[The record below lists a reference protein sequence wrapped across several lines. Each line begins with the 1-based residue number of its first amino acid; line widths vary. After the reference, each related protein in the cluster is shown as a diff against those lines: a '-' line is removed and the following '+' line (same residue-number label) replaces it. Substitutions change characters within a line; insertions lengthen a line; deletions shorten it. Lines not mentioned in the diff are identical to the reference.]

1 MRSLLHIKARDLKFT
16 DEADGSKKA
25 VFDILAVS
33 FGDNGQPIDQLAKSY
48 TLNIKGETYQK
59 ILREGFVYYFSF
71 PIKKPGA
78 YQFRIALR
86 DSQAGKVGSASQFIQ
101 VPNLKRNLLMLSGIV
116 LENLTKDQWQM
127 MNADTPITESEKNTP
142 IQSGNPMNDT
152 SLRQF
157 KRGTILR
164 YGFEIYN
171 AKLDTA
177 KKPNLTT
184 QIRVFRD
191 SKLILDGKQI
201 PIELSGQTDFQRIR
215 NVGAITLPNQIE
227 AGDYILQ
234 IIVFDNLAKE
244 KRKIASQIVQF
255 EVLE

>member
-1 MRSLLHIKARDLKFT
+1 
-16 DEADGSKKA
+16 
-25 VFDILAVS
+25 
-33 FGDNGQPIDQLAKSY
+33 
-48 TLNIKGETYQK
+48 
-59 ILREGFVYYFSF
+59 
-71 PIKKPGA
+71 
-78 YQFRIALR
+78 
-86 DSQAGKVGSASQFIQ
+86 
-101 VPNLKRNLLMLSGIV
+101 
-116 LENLTKDQWQM
+116 
-127 MNADTPITESEKNTP
+127 
-142 IQSGNPMNDT
+142 MNDT

-177 KKPNLTT
+177 KKPNLMT

-201 PIELSGQTDFQRIR
+201 LLELNGQTDFQRIR
-215 NVGAITLPNQIE
+215 SVGAITLPNQIE

-255 EVLE
+255 EVFE